1 MLWLNNIKTGFSITH
16 CYLGA
21 CHEYS
26 FVFQATGGG
35 DAKKAETIYDFTVSD
50 IDGNEVCLDKYK

>member
-1 MLWLNNIKTGFSITH
+1 MLWLNNIKTFVQLHTVI
-16 CYLGA
+16 LGLP
-21 CHEYS
+21 CVL
-26 FVFQATGGG
+26 FCFQATGGG